1 MPALARAFKIEPA
14 AQLAALPTALALFG
28 ARGWALALLGAI
40 GALLLIGVP
49 TALIETP
56 FFHRDIAPRAQDYA
70 IWLATAGL
78 GGLIV
83 GTFAL
88 VPTSADE
95 GKALTGGVL
104 SVFAVG
110 CPVCNHAAVLLLG
123 TSGALSVFGPT
134 QLYIG
139 IASLLLLAWT
149 LLIRAR
155 AVVGACRVG
164 APASA

>member
-1 MPALARAFKIEPA
+1 MRALARAFRIEPA
-14 AQLAALPTALALFG
+14 AQFAALRSALALFG
-28 ARGWALALLGAI
+28 ARGWAFAVLGAI
-40 GALLLIGVP
+40 GTLVVIGLP
-49 TALIETP
+49 AALIESP
-56 FFHRDIAPRAQDYA
+56 FFHREIAPRAQDYV

-95 GKALTGGVL
+95 GKAVTGGVL
-104 SVFAVG
+104 TVLAVG

-123 TSGALSVFGPT
+123 TSGALSIFGPS

-149 LLIRAR
+149 LLIRAQ
-155 AVVGACRVG
+155 AVVGACPVG
-164 APASA
+164 APTSA